1 MLWTSCYYLSSHP
14 SHRVPTLSSNPL
26 ICLCSVFSGTFSFVY
41 PIQILVVFRKIHFSP
56 ALTFLLSI
64 FTPMPQSSY
73 SVFKSTEMP
82 LLCLQWHPFFCLPHT
97 NSGCIRRYYHC
108 LSPPFCLL
116 SPLHRMFSPSVFHH
130 RVRLCLLFTLSS
142 LASNGRT
149 VERWLFRKVR
159 ETILV
164 DSIRVATNN

>member
-1 MLWTSCYYLSSHP
+1 MAKYIHAAAVCSFRPISTVSLLLSYWLFFE
-14 SHRVPTLSSNPL
+14 R
-26 ICLCSVFSGTFSFVY
+26 
-41 PIQILVVFRKIHFSP
+41 
-56 ALTFLLSI
+56 FLLSI
-64 FTPMPQSSY
+64 FTPTPQSSY

-116 SPLHRMFSPSVFHH
+116 SPLHRVFSPSVFHH

>member
-1 MLWTSCYYLSSHP
+1 MTYFTNGIFQSHWLTWRKRGMQLP
-14 SHRVPTLSSNPL
+14 THLNDLVPA
-26 ICLCSVFSGTFSFVY
+26 V
-41 PIQILVVFRKIHFSP
+41 ILVIFRKIHFSP

-64 FTPMPQSSY
+64 FTPIPQSSY

-116 SPLHRMFSPSVFHH
+116 SPLHKMFSPSVFHH

>member
-1 MLWTSCYYLSSHP
+1 MAITVLIFKSICGGIGQYFTSTKIPKFVSISPLQIAIWFK
-14 SHRVPTLSSNPL
+14 RIGDRWPTL
-26 ICLCSVFSGTFSFVY
+26 V
-41 PIQILVVFRKIHFSP
+41 Q
-56 ALTFLLSI
+56 SI
-64 FTPMPQSSY
+64 PQSSY

-116 SPLHRMFSPSVFHH
+116 SPLHRVFSPSVFHH